1 MKSLVKYVFSIIP
14 FKKQLFTLL
23 KSIWNPPEEIYQHLY
38 FKDIFTIKVDERIT
52 FKMRHYGFQLENQ
65 IFWKGLRNGWEKE
78 SIKLWIE
85 LCKHSNVIFD
95 IGANTGVYAL
105 IAKAVNPN
113 SNVYAFEPV
122 SRVYEK
128 LKDNIALNGYNI
140 QAFDSAVSNYDGEAV
155 IFDLPTEHVYSVTV
169 NKNLSTEV
177 PTIETKVTTVRL
189 DTFIESN
196 QIPHVD
202 LIKIDVETHEPEVLE
217 GYTYFIQRHR
227 PNILIEILNDEVAA
241 RLSTLV
247 DGLDYV
253 YFNIDERGAIQQ
265 AVQLQ
270 RSDYYNFLLCSKE
283 TAMNL
288 DLLER
293 PK

>member
-1 MKSLVKYVFSIIP
+1 
-14 FKKQLFTLL
+14 
-23 KSIWNPPEEIYQHLY
+23 
-38 FKDIFTIKVDERIT
+38 
-52 FKMRHYGFQLENQ
+52 MRHYGFQLENQ